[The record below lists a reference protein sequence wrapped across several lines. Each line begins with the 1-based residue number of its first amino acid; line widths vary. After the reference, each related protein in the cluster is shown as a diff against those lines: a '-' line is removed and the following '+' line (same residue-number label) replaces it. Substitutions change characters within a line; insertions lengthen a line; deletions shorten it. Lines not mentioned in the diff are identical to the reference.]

1 MPYGRGGRGGGAV
14 WYATERLGEIVRIG
28 RRYIPL
34 AAALGVAV
42 AVLPTVASSET
53 TPAIN
58 AVNEP
63 GGLYSEEHHRWSP
76 PQTTIAAGG
85 AVTLSNSG
93 EIPHGVRWVS
103 DPVKPVCEEGAGK
116 VPVGTEPSASG
127 TKWSGECTFSQPGTY
142 TFYCT
147 VHGPEMTG
155 TITVL
160 PNGATT
166 TSTTMPTPAP
176 TTPTTPTTPVEYPSE
191 SALAGGPSL
200 RSAQRGGAVKGSLE
214 VSKAGAG
221 DRLEID
227 LLATRAS
234 LATAHRHARITVGR
248 LVRESVSAGR
258 LAFAVKLDAKGR
270 KALARR
276 RQLALSVRITLTPAY
291 GEPLTVTRAVVE
303 HR

>member
-1 MPYGRGGRGGGAV
+1 M
-14 WYATERLGEIVRIG
+14 
-28 RRYIPL
+28 PL

-127 TKWSGECTFSQPGTY
+127 TKWSGNCTFSQPGTY

-160 PNGATT
+160 PNGTTTTT
-166 TSTTMPTPAP
+166 TSTGTPTTTA
-176 TTPTTPTTPVEYPSE
+176 TTPTAPVEKPSE
-191 SALAGGPSL
+191 PPLIGGPSL
-200 RSAQRGGAVKGSLE
+200 RSSQHGGSVKGSL
-214 VSKAGAG
+214 VVAKTGAG
-221 DRLEID
+221 DRLEIE
-227 LLATRAS
+227 LLATRAA
-234 LATAHRHARITVGR
+234 LAKAHHARVTVGR

-258 LAFAVKLDAKGR
+258 LAFAVKLNAKGR
-270 KALARR
+270 KALARHGR
-276 RQLALSVRITLTPAY
+276 LALSVRITLTPAY
-291 GEPLTVTRAVVE
+291 GEPLTVTRTVVE